1 MILYFLLYL
10 SHLASTFLTIECQIQ
25 TATSSMIST
34 APLSA
39 MPSTTPIFVSV
50 MMPLLIPTI
59 PPIRS
64 TVRPINA
71 QRAISLAKSGTY
83 YDPHPFKQFESDYSA
98 GYVCL
103 PIRNE
108 CCSRYH
114 INYRMRFLD
123 YDHFFWWKSVLCL
136 LQMWVPAFLT
146 FTCLS
151 AYSSSL
157 IYHTMWSRY
166 TCTCFQTLIGYNS
179 MRAHLFHG
187 SNWPSTI
194 YSIQRLLI

>member
-114 INYRMRFLD
+114 INYRM
-123 YDHFFWWKSVLCL
+123 
-136 LQMWVPAFLT
+136 
-146 FTCLS
+146 S